1 MDRYGLSERKR
12 RSFGELALEGGAW
25 AEDDVVS
32 LVDGM
37 PSSEP
42 DRLLGAS
49 RPNLLESSLPDDR
62 AGLLSHTRDRGRYG
76 APEGQPPANSFEV
89 TAISLPLLDHLAL
102 SEAPS
107 RELSIAPDRA
117 FVSAAT
123 RPEAKAL
130 SSATTPS
137 YPDMAELLHE
147 LARLL
152 GRSWSRD
159 RRERMGEGLGGGL
172 RAWRGL

>member
-1 MDRYGLSERKR
+1 MSRHGLGERKR
-12 RSFGELALEGGAW
+12 RSFGELALEGCAW
-25 AEDDVVS
+25 AEDDAVS

-37 PSSEP
+37 ASSEP

-62 AGLLSHTRDRGRYG
+62 AGLLSHTRDRDSYG
-76 APEGQPPANSFEV
+76 APEGQPPAHSFAV
-89 TAISLPLLDHLAL
+89 TATSLPLLDHLAL
-102 SEAPS
+102 CVAPS

-123 RPEAKAL
+123 RPGAKAL
-130 SSATTPS
+130 LSATTPS
-137 YPDMAELLHE
+137 DQDMAAALHQ

-159 RRERMGEGLGGGL
+159 RRVRMGEGLGGGL
-172 RAWRGL
+172 RVWRGL